1 MEVAAY
7 RIVQEA
13 VTNVLKHAGASN
25 CAVDVRGENGALVV
39 TVADDGTGLARRGAG
54 AGLDTMRERAEELG
68 GSLARPPRDGGGT
81 VVRAVLPR
89 EPGVTPIRVLVVD
102 DHPLFRA
109 GVAALLDS
117 VDDTEVV
124 ATAADG
130 DAAVREAT
138 LTRPDVVLM
147 DLALPGTSGL
157 EATRRIV
164 AACPDRAV
172 LVLSMLEDDASV
184 VSAMRAGARGYVL
197 KGAGQEELLAAVRA
211 VAAGGAVFG
220 ASVAARLLAGLDEP
234 TPSPPSPG

>member
-1 MEVAAY
+1 MSA
-7 RIVQEA
+7 
-13 VTNVLKHAGASN
+13 
-25 CAVDVRGENGALVV
+25 
-39 TVADDGTGLARRGAG
+39 
-54 AGLDTMRERAEELG
+54 
-68 GSLARPPRDGGGT
+68 
-81 VVRAVLPR
+81 
-89 EPGVTPIRVLVVD
+89 IRVLVVD

-109 GVAALLDS
+109 GVGALLDS

-124 ATAADG
+124 GTAADG

-164 AACPDRAV
+164 AACPGSAV

-220 ASVAARLLAGLDEP
+220 ASVAARLLDGLDG
-234 TPSPPSPG
+234 PSPSPAFPGLTGRESEVLELMAEGRDNREIAAALGVSSKTVANTVSRVLTKLQARDRVEAVLRARGER